1 MKIPVIY
8 HTLKPLVD
16 IGIDKF
22 NTTDGKEMDHETTTI
37 FFLSLSLFFFLPSRV
52 YSFLGWWRIGAETR
66 RIVYGSGIHVIA
78 FLAKCCYIFRMLALW
93 VLIKNLESGWARARH

>member
-22 NTTDGKEMDHETTTI
+22 NTSDGKEMDHETTTI
-37 FFLSLSLFFFLPSRV
+37 FFSDQPQLNSVTRTTFGEILLGPSIQATIDDTITFRTCCRHLFSCDITL
-52 YSFLGWWRIGAETR
+52 
-66 RIVYGSGIHVIA
+66 
-78 FLAKCCYIFRMLALW
+78 
-93 VLIKNLESGWARARH
+93 KNQDDDDDKDI